1 MSKENLLQALHNWID
16 QRPGLDP
23 RNYNNPKDYQAEA
36 RAITADLHDA
46 KALLRAIE
54 WRAVSEKQI
63 LEASKRAFSGRLEIV
78 AVTPLQPDTPTT
90 YEIGYCTGQYWPT
103 EYRKAVCAVLSQA
116 LWDYFRDS
124 IANLPDPKGDA
135 LRRYIKKELG
145 QRLQKRWFN

>member
-1 MSKENLLQALHNWID
+1 MSKENILQALHDWID

-23 RNYNNPKDYQAEA
+23 RNYTNPKDYQAEA

-46 KALLRAIE
+46 RALLRAIE

-63 LEASKRAFSGRLEIV
+63 LEASKRAFSGRLEI
-78 AVTPLQPDTPTT
+78 AQNPTNGT
-90 YEIGYCTGQYWPT
+90 YEIDYCTGQYWPT
-103 EYRKAVCAVLSQA
+103 EYRRAVCAVLSQA